1 MVALRND
8 GIVGDTPSVI
18 YRKKVTIAEL
28 LAASPYRVGLRHFE
42 IEFHGDERNVLV
54 HQAKRREGFTGSAAV
69 FPLPLEALFENLGG
83 EEWAT
88 PLPRSATDIAQSL
101 QVTFRGHADDVE
113 AVRDIAYVRRDVV
126 MELIEEMVKRRHP
139 AYRHLT
145 SASAWEEAKERASR
159 LPEDGIPYGV
169 ITMEYISSD
178 DSDDVDAKKG
188 KKKRNGKKKQSNPL
202 AVAKAAVPP
211 EPPDSIGSRVFVPRP
226 IGLVEGEAATDSG
239 IRDARSVEQL
249 QQSLEQ
255 QSGKLEVDQSQTKIT
270 LTNGSE
276 MLDQFVPWFA
286 TIAFPFLLPL
296 GAGGADFYGKER
308 RRKGKRVELGEWY
321 EHCLRRIELQFRRDN
336 VFAFT
341 IFNIA
346 FRSLISKG
354 TYPLINSRM
363 AQGLET
369 IRAQHWANIARVLRD
384 GFVKQPGGGT
394 RKVAGRLDLAVRAEG
409 LDATTKSLL
418 AAVDTACASIP
429 GTRRVRRTMGREL
442 FGYNV
447 FFGLPLFFTVSPN
460 DRGRR
465 SR

>member
-1 MVALRND
+1 M
-8 GIVGDTPSVI
+8 
-18 YRKKVTIAEL
+18 

-42 IEFHGDERNVLV
+42 IEFHGDDRNVTV

-83 EEWAT
+83 EEWAA
-88 PLPRSATDIAQSL
+88 PLPRSATEIAQSL
-101 QVTFRGHADDVE
+101 QVTFRGHGDDVE

-145 SASAWEEAKERASR
+145 NASAWEEAKERASR
-159 LPEDGIPYGV
+159 LPEDGIPSGV

-178 DSDDVDAKKG
+178 DSDAVDG
-188 KKKRNGKKKQSNPL
+188 KKEQKKRRGKMKQSNPL

-211 EPPDSIGSRVFVPRP
+211 EPPDSIGSSVFVPRP

-239 IRDARSVEQL
+239 IRDARSVEQV
-249 QQSLEQ
+249 QQSLER
-255 QSGKLEVDQSQTKIT
+255 QSGKLDVDQSQTKIT

-296 GAGGADFYGKER
+296 GTGGADFYGKER
-308 RRKGKRVELGEWY
+308 RRKGKRVELGE
-321 EHCLRRIELQFRRDN
+321 C
-336 VFAFT
+336 
-341 IFNIA
+341 
-346 FRSLISKG
+346 KG

-363 AQGLET
+363 AEGLET

-409 LDATTKSLL
+409 LDAPTKSLL
-418 AAVDTACASIP
+418 NAVDTACASIP

-460 DRGRR
+460 D
-465 SR
+465 